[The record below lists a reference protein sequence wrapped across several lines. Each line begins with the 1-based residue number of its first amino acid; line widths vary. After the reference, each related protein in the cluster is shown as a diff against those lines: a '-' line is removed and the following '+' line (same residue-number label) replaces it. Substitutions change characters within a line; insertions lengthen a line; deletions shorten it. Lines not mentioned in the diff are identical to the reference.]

1 MSRDIY
7 ASLSGAAGAWT
18 QIEMLAHNLANTN
31 TTGFKQSRLTFELGG
46 PSEHPLGQVYAEQRG
61 ESVDLTDGALMPDG
75 VSTHLALQG
84 RGFFVVED
92 GNSGKPGSVLL
103 TRDGR
108 FRMGPDGTLVDGTG
122 RRLLGVDGPIRVPEE
137 ETLTILQDG
146 TVQGSISGDI
156 GRLRIETG
164 QNVSPIGDNYFVS
177 EGMLVPAGA
186 QVIQGSLE
194 QSNVDPM
201 RLMTELV
208 AASRM
213 FEAYQKAMQ
222 ASDELDARLNQI
234 GG

>member
-1 MSRDIY
+1 MSRDMY

-18 QIEMLAHNLANTN
+18 QIEMLAHNLSNTN

-46 PSEHPLGQVYAEQRG
+46 PSGHPLGQAYAEQRG
-61 ESVDLTDGALMPDG
+61 ESIDPTDGALAPDG

-84 RGFFVVED
+84 RGFFVVQD
-92 GNSGKPGSVLL
+92 GPSVLL

-108 FRMGPDGTLVDGTG
+108 FQPGPDGTLIDANG
-122 RRLLGVDGPIRVPEE
+122 RRLLGVDGPVRVPEGE
-137 ETLTILQDG
+137 ALTVLPDG
-146 TVQGSISGDI
+146 TLQGSQSGEI

-164 QNVSPIGDNYFVS
+164 QNVTPIGDNYFVA
-177 EGMLVPAGA
+177 EGTLVSAGG
-186 QVIQGSLE
+186 QVVQGSLE

-208 AASRM
+208 QASRM

>member
-1 MSRDIY
+1 MSRDLY
-7 ASLSGAAGAWT
+7 TSLSGAAGAWT

-31 TTGFKQSRLTFELGG
+31 TTGFKASRLTFELGG
-46 PSEHPLGQVYAEQRG
+46 PTDHPLGQVYAEQRG
-61 ESVDLTDGALMPDG
+61 ESVDQTDGALVPDG
-75 VSTHLALQG
+75 VPTHLALQG

-92 GNSGKPGSVLL
+92 KGAVLL

-108 FRMGPDGTLVDGTG
+108 FQPGPDGTLVDGTG
-122 RRLLGVDGPIRVPEE
+122 RRLLGVDGPIRVPEG
-137 ETLTILQDG
+137 ETLTVLQDG
-146 TVQGSISGDI
+146 TVQGSESGEL

-164 QNVSPIGDNYFVS
+164 QNVRPIGDNYFVA
-177 EGMLVPAGA
+177 EGTLVHAGA
-186 QVIQGSLE
+186 QVVQGSLE

-208 AASRM
+208 QASRM